1 MEDYN
6 DTARRIVEC
15 ACEAFAQKGYKE
27 TSITD
32 ICSMAEVNRAAINYY
47 FRSKENLFEKSFRH
61 AVSLIQRADALN
73 DDGSEK
79 PATEQLKNY
88 IAALIRSIFDE
99 GPSGWFMRMVFH
111 EIFAPTLVSKDF
123 ISDILSQERSRLDA
137 IIVRLTGETDIH
149 KIRLLNMS
157 IMSQCLFFNTTRNIR
172 KYKISQK
179 LPPFD
184 RPEFQAE
191 NFLEEIIDHVYEFC
205 INGLNIRKTNMESGY

>member
-1 MEDYN
+1 MEEYN

-15 ACEAFAQKGYKE
+15 ACEAFAQKGYKA

-32 ICSMAEVNRAAINYY
+32 ICGMAEVNRAAINYY

-61 AVSLIQRADALN
+61 AVNLIQRADVLN

-88 IAALIRSIFDE
+88 ITALIRSIFDE

-111 EIFAPTLVSKDF
+111 EIFAPTLVSKEF
-123 ISDILSQERSRLDA
+123 ISEILSQERSRLDA
-137 IIVRLTGETDIH
+137 IIVKLTGETDIH

-172 KYKISQK
+172 KHKMNLK
-179 LPPFD
+179 LSPFD
-184 RPEFQAE
+184 RPEFMAE
-191 NFLEEIIDHVYEFC
+191 SFLDEIIDHVYEFS
-205 INGLNIRKTNMESGY
+205 INGMNIRKTSTERGY